1 MSQDRDTQEQLS
13 PLKRAILELRE
24 MRAKLDEMER
34 HRREPIAIVGLGLRL
49 PGEARDESSL
59 WQMLADGVDTVSEV
73 PRDRWDLDA
82 YYDLDPDKP
91 GKMNTRFGAFL
102 RGVDLFDAEFFGISP
117 REAISMDPQHR
128 LLMETVWEALENAA
142 ICPARLAGTQTGVFI
157 GCSNSDYWRMVYAD
171 EERIDAYS
179 ALGNAFSVAAGR
191 LSYFLGVHGPCL
203 AVDTACSASLVAVHL
218 ACQSLRSGEC
228 TLALAAGVNLI
239 LSPEASINFSKS
251 RMLAPDGHC
260 KTFDE
265 RADGYVRGEG
275 CGVVALKTLSAAQAD
290 GNRILAVIRGS
301 AVNQDGRSGG
311 LTAPNGPAQEAVIRA
326 ALIAAGVAPD
336 EVSYLETHGT
346 GTSLGDPIEVR
357 AASAVLCKNR
367 PGEFPLAIG
376 SIKTNIGHLEA
387 AAGVAGLLKVV
398 LALQKKQIP
407 PHLHLTKKSPYIDWD
422 SLPIVI
428 PTSLTPWIPVNGKRI
443 AGLSSFGFS
452 GTNVHVILEEAPAA
466 IQQPTATQRPI
477 HLLTLSGKSDKALDV
492 LVHDF
497 SIRLENAGADALAD
511 ICYSANVGRS
521 HFTHR
526 VAVLGEN
533 TDQMRNGLLR
543 FANRET
549 TINVAG
555 GEINGLSFPPVAFMF
570 TGQGSQYI
578 GMGRELYNTSPTF
591 RRVMDRC
598 DEILRPHL
606 ERPLLSVLY
615 PETGDV
621 PVLDHT
627 SYTQPAL
634 FATEYA
640 LAALWR
646 SWGVQPAFV
655 MGHSVGEYVA
665 ACVAGVFSLEDGL
678 RLIAERGRLMQ
689 SLPAGG
695 RMAAV
700 FAERQRVESAIASSN
715 AVSVAAFNGPETVVI
730 SGDGNQVETI
740 LERLSK
746 DGIRSKDLL
755 VSHAFHSP
763 LMDPVLDEFENAA
776 ANVNF
781 SHPTAG
787 FVSNVTGEL
796 ADARLI
802 GHADYWRRHA
812 REPVQ
817 FAMAVRTME
826 EQGVK
831 IFLELGPNPVLL
843 GMARRCLKEGDQL
856 WLPSLRAGYGEWR
869 QMFESL
875 QALYVAGTDIDWA
888 GVDRDY
894 PRRRVALPTYPFQR
908 RRYWLE
914 EGDGRQKAVRHDPKS
929 SWRAAST
936 AALRQ
941 SRQAPIGVNVET
953 YADKW
958 KCLDRLTT
966 AHAANTLRTLGAFA
980 RPGEVSDAESLVERF
995 GIPAFY
1001 KLLLQRWLERL
1012 AGAGMLRVDG
1022 EKFVSEEPL
1031 VDPNL
1036 ASCIRETERALADD
1050 PDLLA
1055 YIRNCG
1061 EKLPQVI
1068 AGKESP
1074 LETLFPGGSS
1084 TLAERLYAGAN
1095 INRYANAIAG
1105 AAVEAAAGASK
1116 ADRPFRILEMG
1127 AGTGGTSATLLP
1139 LLDPARSVYAFS
1151 DVSDLFL
1158 TRAREKFAAFPFA
1171 RFVVFDLEKDVEAQ
1185 GFAMHSFD
1193 VIVGANVVHAARD
1206 LDGAL
1211 KRMSMLLAPGG
1222 ILLLVEATR
1231 HHGWFDFT
1239 TGLIEG
1245 WQHFADDLRGDHPL
1259 LTPEQWKNALS
1270 ERGFCEVTS
1279 FPENGSPAEALGQ
1292 HVILARAPASES
1304 NDDFDGG
1311 SSALLP
1317 ADERT
1322 PNAVLPDGAT
1332 NSAERVREFR
1342 ESLESVLPDERQE
1355 LMNEYVRGRVMEV
1368 LRIDADRRPG
1378 VHHRLMDLGL
1388 DSLMAVQLRNLLESG
1403 LGLNGLLPATLM
1415 FDYPTIA
1422 SISAFLVTC
1431 TSSSDGSSAAPLPSV
1446 EDLQPE
1452 FASHRA
1458 QEIGA
1463 LSDEEAEA
1471 LLLKR
1476 LEPK

>member
-1 MSQDRDTQEQLS
+1 MSQGQETPQQLS

-24 MRAKLDEMER
+24 MRAKLDEAER
-34 HRREPIAIVGLGLRL
+34 RQSEPIAIVGIGMRL
-49 PGEARDESSL
+49 PGGVHDESSL
-59 WQMLADGVDTVSEV
+59 WEMLANGVDAISEI
-73 PRDRWDLDA
+73 PHDRWDPEA

-91 GKMNTRFGAFL
+91 GKMNTRHGAFL
-102 RGVDLFDAEFFGISP
+102 KGVDLFDAEFFGVSP
-117 REAISMDPQHR
+117 REAVSMDPQHR
-128 LLMETVWEALENAA
+128 LLMETAWEALENAA
-142 ICPARLAGTQTGVFI
+142 ISPERLAGTQTGVFV
-157 GCSNSDYWRMVYAD
+157 GYGNSDYWRLIYGNK
-171 EERIDAYS
+171 ERIDAYS

-191 LSYFLGVHGPCL
+191 LSYFLGVHGPSMT
-203 AVDTACSASLVAVHL
+203 VDTACSASLVAAHL
-218 ACQSLRSGEC
+218 ACHSLRSGEC

-239 LSPEASINFSKS
+239 LSPEVNINFSKS
-251 RMLAPDGHC
+251 RMLAPDGRC
-260 KTFDE
+260 KTFDAG
-265 RADGYVRGEG
+265 ADGYVRGEG
-275 CGVVALKTLSAAQAD
+275 CGVVILKTLSAAQAD

-311 LTAPNGPAQEAVIRA
+311 LTAPNGPAQETVIRA
-326 ALIAAGVAPD
+326 ALAAAGVAPH
-336 EVSYLETHGT
+336 EVGYLEAHGT

-357 AASAVLCKNR
+357 AACAVLCKDR
-367 PGEFPLAIG
+367 PPEFPLAIG
-376 SIKTNIGHLEA
+376 SVKTNIGHLEA

-398 LALQKKQIP
+398 LALQKRQIP
-407 PHLHLTKKSPYIDWD
+407 PHLHLQEKSPYIDWS
-422 SLPIVI
+422 SLPIVV
-428 PTSLTPWIPVNGKRI
+428 PTTLTPWLPVNGRRI
-443 AGLSSFGFS
+443 AGLSSFGFC
-452 GTNVHVILEEAPAA
+452 GTNAHFILEESPEMIRQRAA
-466 IQQPTATQRPI
+466 IERPV
-477 HLLTLSGKSDKALDV
+477 HLLALSGKSDKALNE
-492 LVHDF
+492 LAHE
-497 SIRLENAGADALAD
+497 ICAHLKGADADTLAD
-511 ICYSANVGRS
+511 ICFTANAGRS

-526 VAVLGEN
+526 LTVLGEN
-533 TDQMRNGLLR
+533 TEQVRNGLTAFLGHEPVGNGV
-543 FANRET
+543 FGET
-549 TINVAG
+549 TS
-555 GEINGLSFPPVAFMF
+555 LSSPPVAFMF

-621 PVLDHT
+621 PVLDQT

-646 SWGVQPAFV
+646 SWGVQPAYV

-700 FAERQRVESAIASSN
+700 FAERQHVESAIASSN
-715 AVSVAAFNGPETVVI
+715 AVSIAAFNGPEIVVI
-730 SGDGNQVETI
+730 SGDGNQVESI

-763 LMDPVLDEFENAA
+763 LMNSILDKLEKAA

-781 SHPTAG
+781 SNPTAG

-796 ADARLI
+796 ADAGLI
-802 GHADYWRRHA
+802 GRADYWRRHA

-817 FAMAVRTME
+817 FAMAVRTIE

-843 GMARRCLKEGDQL
+843 GMARRCLKEGEQL
-856 WLPSLRAGYGEWR
+856 WLPSLRAGQGEWR
-869 QMFESL
+869 QMFDSL
-875 QALYVAGTDIDWA
+875 QALYVAGADIDWA

-914 EGDGRQKAVRHDPKS
+914 EDDRQNAARHDPRS
-929 SWRAAST
+929 SWRAASK

-941 SRQAPIGVNVET
+941 SRQTPIGVNVET

-958 KCLDRLTT
+958 RCVDRLTT

-980 RPGEVSDAESLVERF
+980 RAGEVNDPDSLVERF

-1012 AGAGMLRVDG
+1012 AAAGMLRADG
-1022 EKFVSEEPL
+1022 EKFVNEEPL
-1031 VDPNL
+1031 SDPDL
-1036 ASCIRETERALADD
+1036 ASYIRETERALADD

-1105 AAVEAAAGASK
+1105 AAVEAAASASK

-1139 LLDPARSVYAFS
+1139 LLDPVRSVYVFS

-1158 TRAREKFAAFPFA
+1158 SRAREKFAAFPFT
-1171 RFVVFDLEKDVEAQ
+1171 RFVVFDLEKDIEAQ

-1211 KRMSMLLAPGG
+1211 KQMSMLLAPGG
-1222 ILLLVEATR
+1222 ILLLVEATS

-1259 LTPEQWKNALS
+1259 LTPEQWKEALS

-1279 FPENGSPAEALGQ
+1279 FPESGSPAEVLGQ
-1292 HVILARAPASES
+1292 HVILARSAASES
-1304 NDDFDGG
+1304 KDDLDGA
-1311 SSALLP
+1311 SSAWLP
-1317 ADERT
+1317 ADEQM
-1322 PNAVLPDGAT
+1322 PNAGLPDGAT
-1332 NSAERVREFR
+1332 HSAERAREFR
-1342 ESLESVLPDERQE
+1342 KSLESVLPDERQE
-1355 LMNEYVRGRVMEV
+1355 MMNEYVRGRVMEV
-1368 LRIDADRRPG
+1368 LRIEAAHRPG
-1378 VHHRLMDLGL
+1378 IHHRLMDLGL

-1403 LGLNGLLPATLM
+1403 LGLYGLLPATLM

-1422 SISAFLVTC
+1422 SISAFLLTC
-1431 TSSSDGSSAAPLPSV
+1431 TSGEGSSAVPPPSV

-1452 FASHRA
+1452 STSRRA
-1458 QEIGA
+1458 QEIEA
-1463 LSDEEAEA
+1463 LSDDEAEA

-1476 LEPK
+1476 LEPR